1 MLCVELSNFLS
12 RMVLTIGVAICCYK
26 GHLPHLKR
34 LFDSIEKQIRKP
46 DQVVISCSSTN
57 VEDVMY
63 RRYMYSFPFMF
74 VIHSEKK
81 NAAQNRNIAMDRLR
95 DMDYITFMD
104 ADDRMHPQRIEIL
117 KKVFQEHACQ
127 MILHNYQSGDNTIFR
142 PIESIEL
149 RINTMKPT
157 RSGGTTHIEHHKFLH
172 QHIHHSQVSVQ
183 RSIINKIQ
191 FPEDPQFHR
200 REDSAFCNHVIQL
213 PDVKHV
219 YIVNELSYYAPS
231 NTVF

>member
-1 MLCVELSNFLS
+1 MK
-12 RMVLTIGVAICCYK
+12 IGVAIPCFDK
-26 GHLPHLKR
+26 HLPY
-34 LFDSIEKQIRKP
+34 LFFLLDSIEAQTVLP
-46 DQVVISCSSTN
+46 DRVCISCSSTSYFPP
-57 VEDVMY
+57 MHK
-63 RRYMYSFPFMF
+63 YSFPLEIIFTT
-74 VIHSEKK
+74 EKR